1 MRPDASLQSNVSR
14 IAVIDP
20 SGEWTYEDLYS
31 DPLNLREAVSQN
43 SSVALRTSSA
53 LNVAAAVIA
62 LDGWASSVHLIP
74 PDVDPSIVTDGS
86 PLIDE
91 FLPKRHINSIEKPTG
106 QITAWILYTSGT
118 TGTPK
123 SIRHTIESLSRTIS
137 NSKHVAE
144 LTWGVLYDPN
154 RMAGIQVILQ
164 SLASLTSVV
173 APNPYESLQ
182 QRVAFLRSH
191 GVDALSATPTLWRQ
205 ILQVADV
212 DGWNLR
218 QITLGGEISDQK
230 ILDAL
235 SSQFPE
241 SRIAHIF
248 ASTETGAAFAVVD
261 RRAGFPVSYLTDA
274 PRGVK
279 LEIRENVLYVCSPLV
294 SGAPA
299 DGFVSTEDEIE
310 IVDDRCLFLGRKS
323 GMVNIGG
330 AKVWPEAVER
340 ILRTHPQVIDAAV
353 QAKAN
358 PFSGAILTA
367 KVVAC
372 EGAPEDFSKQ
382 LRIWMKSNSPI
393 HFVPATIQVVD
404 SLEISQAGK
413 VNRS

>member
-1 MRPDASLQSNVSR
+1 MRPDASLQSNASR

-86 PLIDE
+86 LLIDE
-91 FLPKRHINSIEKPTG
+91 FLPKRRINSIEKPTG
-106 QITAWILYTSGT
+106 QITEWILYTSGT

-164 SLASLTSVV
+164 SLASFTSVV

-279 LEIRENVLYVCSPLV
+279 LEIRENVLYVYSPLV

-330 AKVWPEAVER
+330 AKVWPEAVEQ
-340 ILRTHPQVIDAAV
+340 ILRTHPQVIDATV

-367 KVVAC
+367 KVVATDD
-372 EGAPEDFSKQ
+372 APEDFSKQ